1 MFWDRKLGGLSLALM
16 TGAACLL
23 TAPAYAA
30 DLGGDCCADLEER
43 VAELEATTAR
53 KGNRKVSLTVSGWV
67 NEAVFFWDDGV
78 ESNAYVG
85 TNELEQNRFRFVG
98 EAKIASG
105 WTAGYTLEIGVNGA
119 GSKTFSQDL
128 PGTGNNA
135 VDRRASWFL
144 KSKELGKV
152 TVGKDAPASYHLLD
166 NTDFTLTRN
175 VSDAEAAGV
184 YISSFQIRVNGV
196 LQGTKWSDLMGGF
209 NNGTPGQSGL
219 RNVVRYDTPAIAGFT
234 GTASWGEDD
243 QWEMA
248 LDYKNEIGDFK
259 VSGRI
264 GYGESTD
271 PTINR
276 GQCAA
281 SVGTGDC
288 QYWGGS
294 AVVMHTPTGLFVY
307 GAYGDN
313 KIDLEPADAGQ
324 DDNSDTWFIQAGIE
338 RKWIPLGKTNIFA
351 EYRHD
356 NVGFRGSASDSSEF
370 NFWAAGLIQNIEAS
384 DLTLYAQYRHFEGE
398 FTNGGTTTDLDDFD
412 MVITGAKLNF

>member
-1 MFWDRKLGGLSLALM
+1 
-16 TGAACLL
+16 
-23 TAPAYAA
+23 
-30 DLGGDCCADLEER
+30 
-43 VAELEATTAR
+43 
-53 KGNRKVSLTVSGWV
+53 
-67 NEAVFFWDDGV
+67 
-78 ESNAYVG
+78 
-85 TNELEQNRFRFVG
+85 
-98 EAKIASG
+98 
-105 WTAGYTLEIGVNGA
+105 
-119 GSKTFSQDL
+119 
-128 PGTGNNA
+128 
-135 VDRRASWFL
+135 
-144 KSKELGKV
+144 
-152 TVGKDAPASYHLLD
+152 
-166 NTDFTLTRN
+166 
-175 VSDAEAAGV
+175 
-184 YISSFQIRVNGV
+184 
-196 LQGTKWSDLMGGF
+196 MGGF

>member
-1 MFWDRKLGGLSLALM
+1 V
-16 TGAACLL
+16 
-23 TAPAYAA
+23 PANAA

-78 ESNAYVG
+78 EQNAYVG

-98 EAKIASG
+98 EAKISDG
-105 WTAGYTLEIGVNGA
+105 WSAGYTLEIGVNGA
-119 GSKTFSQDL
+119 GSKTFSQDV
-128 PGTGNNA
+128 PGTTA
-135 VDRRASWFL
+135 VSDRRAAWFL
-144 KSKELGKV
+144 KSKDLGKV
-152 TVGKDAPASYHLLD
+152 TLGKDAPATYHLLD

-184 YISSFQIRVNGV
+184 YISSFQIRVNGA
-196 LQGTKWSDLMGGF
+196 LQSTKWSDLMGGY

-243 QWEMA
+243 QWEMV
-248 LDYKNEIGDFK
+248 LDYKNDIGDFK

-264 GYGESTD
+264 GYGQSTD
-271 PTINR
+271 PTVNR
-276 GQCAA
+276 GQCTA

-288 QYWGGS
+288 QYWGAS
-294 AVVMHTPTGLFVY
+294 AVVMHTPTGLFLY

-313 KIDLEPADAGQ
+313 KIDLKPVDAGQ
-324 DDNSDTWFIQAGIE
+324 DDNSDMWFIQAGIE
-338 RKWIPLGKTNIFA
+338 RKWLSLGKTNIFA
-351 EYRHD
+351 EYRKD
-356 NVGFRGSASDSSEF
+356 DVGFRGSVSDSSEF
-370 NFWAAGLIQNIEAS
+370 NFWAAGIIQNIENS

-398 FTNGGTTTDLDDFD
+398 FTNGGTTTNLDDFD